1 MQIIFSHSDSYCVK
15 VRSTDSSDKYW
26 LIIGSSMGASH
37 SNGIGRIGIN
47 GTFLTGFQ
55 LADLLK
61 QTVPADIWRKT
72 EQVVLAVSNSASL
85 FRQPTPIVPP
95 PSYTSHIAGPVPS
108 YVSALA
114 ARAPD
119 APPPAYADTLG
130 FTEARNPNAAAGQDR
145 SIAHELS
152 VALGRNRFVRGFRGE
167 IRTRDA
173 WAIYASVHYNEPSRA
188 HSILSKFLPIK
199 PHHGG
204 RVNVKAVGATGVGG
218 LMTVVYRGG
227 HGLGVDVAGRDG
239 TKIKLGVPDQLRR
252 MFISARGR

>member
-37 SNGIGRIGIN
+37 SNGTGRIGIN

-114 ARAPD
+114 ALAPD

-173 WAIYASVHYNEPSRA
+173 WAIYASIHYNEPSKT
-188 HSILSKFLPIK
+188 HSFLSKFLPIK
-199 PHHGG
+199 AHHGG
-204 RVNVKAVGATGVGG
+204 RVNVK
-218 LMTVVYRGG
+218 TVDSASLGQLETVIYR
-227 HGLGVDVAGRDG
+227 AGRGVNIGLRGPNG
-239 TKIKLGVPDQLRR
+239 TKIPLSVPNNVRN
-252 MFISARGR
+252 MFVR